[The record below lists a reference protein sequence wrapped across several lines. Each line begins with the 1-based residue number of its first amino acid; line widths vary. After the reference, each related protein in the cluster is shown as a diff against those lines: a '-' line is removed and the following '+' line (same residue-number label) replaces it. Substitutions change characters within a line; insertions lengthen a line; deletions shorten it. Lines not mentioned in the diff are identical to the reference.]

1 MAWDW
6 GKRYRDLLLS
16 PFQPNRDD
24 WKAFQSCFF
33 SCFSTFDDVIV
44 EERNEFFD
52 SAHSAVEIRYEEG
65 RGRFAI
71 ASKARFY
78 NVGSIGQYG
87 LGSKTKDDTWLT
99 NCQFSQ
105 VFRPIKTSH
114 HCFD

>member
-1 MAWDW
+1 M
-6 GKRYRDLLLS
+6 
-16 PFQPNRDD
+16 
-24 WKAFQSCFF
+24 FF

-78 NVGSIGQYG
+78 NVGSDWHLWPWKYV
-87 LGSKTKDDTWLT
+87 KPKVPH
-99 NCQFSQ
+99 
-105 VFRPIKTSH
+105 VFHYSVLS
-114 HCFD
+114 FY